1 MSHESGESME
11 PIEEVP
17 VKELGESEMK
27 RLVRGSKA
35 ASASCATGTG
45 GQTDRRTDGR
55 RAMPKSVSYE
65 ERRPAPTAY
74 TIILQWRIVR
84 MSFDRQAKSTGH

>member
-35 ASASCATGTG
+35 ASASCAIGTDG
-45 GQTDRRTDGR
+45 TDRPTDRRTTCN
-55 RAMPKSVSYE
+55 A
-65 ERRPAPTAY
+65 
-74 TIILQWRIVR
+74 
-84 MSFDRQAKSTGH
+84 

>member
-35 ASASCATGTG
+35 ASASCAIGTG
-45 GQTDRRTDGR
+45 GTDRPTDRRTTCN
-55 RAMPKSVSYE
+55 A
-65 ERRPAPTAY
+65 
-74 TIILQWRIVR
+74 
-84 MSFDRQAKSTGH
+84 